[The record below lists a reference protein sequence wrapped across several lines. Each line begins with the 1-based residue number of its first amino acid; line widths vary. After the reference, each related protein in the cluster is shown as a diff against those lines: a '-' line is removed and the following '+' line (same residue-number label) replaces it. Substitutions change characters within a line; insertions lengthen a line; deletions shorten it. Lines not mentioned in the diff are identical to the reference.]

1 MFSSGN
7 AFAAGG
13 IIFLIIYIVVS
24 VALFLLVLRIF
35 YSVIW
40 RAVRRGMK
48 EFHKDYPGGPTS

>member
-1 MFSSGN
+1 MFSTGN

-40 RAVRRGMK
+40 RAVRRGLK
-48 EFHKDYPGGPTS
+48 EYHKDNPGGPTP